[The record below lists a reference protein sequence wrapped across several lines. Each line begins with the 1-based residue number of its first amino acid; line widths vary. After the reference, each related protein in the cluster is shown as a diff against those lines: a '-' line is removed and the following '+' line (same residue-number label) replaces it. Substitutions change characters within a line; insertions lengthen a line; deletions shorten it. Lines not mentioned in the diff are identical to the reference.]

1 MAGSPAGNVCGG
13 AVVGSPDDSGRG
25 VVALS
30 LDSVGGSPGVRGRGF
45 VIKDSGTVAAVLSM
59 IQAVNG
65 GGGAVVDSVGRPKAN
80 YSLHNPPPLGCAPMG
95 SKELLKGRPLYGV
108 SRTP

>member
-1 MAGSPAGNVCGG
+1 M

-30 LDSVGGSPGVRGRGF
+30 WILFGVRGL
-45 VIKDSGTVAAVLSM
+45 KDSGTVAAVLSM

-65 GGGAVVDSVGRPKAN
+65 GGGAVVDSVGGPKAN
-80 YSLHNPPPLGCAPMG
+80 YSLHNPPPLGCTPMG
-95 SKELLKGRPLYGV
+95 FKELLKGRPLYGV
-108 SRTP
+108 SPTP